1 MGPHLFTSRVGAK
14 LQGKLTNHCAGHLS
28 FGFQRVRQ
36 HPRLGLS
43 RMTWSLHR
51 EDESF
56 DLLALSCLKTSCGV
70 TEYREAG
77 FTWPG
82 QRSILYPVLKLY
94 YFNVP
99 EE

>member
-1 MGPHLFTSRVGAK
+1 MQLETFGPGMPSESLPDRQATHQQVRRGKSSKIYTFKKVG
-14 LQGKLTNHCAGHLS
+14 
-28 FGFQRVRQ
+28 VR
-36 HPRLGLS
+36 
-43 RMTWSLHR
+43 HR

-56 DLLALSCLKTSCGV
+56 DLLDLSCLKPSCGV
-70 TEYREAG
+70 AEYRHVR